1 MCQICSIKQIATQDR
16 WPKPLESAVQDINF
30 LVQTIHTDYEA
41 NKPHCTTKET
51 IPEDFLENLRL
62 LSLALEQ
69 LDRDR
74 EGWWYSP
81 EKKEQRRRLEGE
93 GQDRKLTELQKINNA
108 AATMVEGMQAKLG
121 GFVKW
126 SLGMNG
132 GIWELEEGGKVKK
145 G

>member
-1 MCQICSIKQIATQDR
+1 MCQICSIKQIASQDR
-16 WPKPLESAVQDINF
+16 WPKPLESAVQDITF

-41 NKPHCTTKET
+41 NKPQCTTKAT
-51 IPEDFLENLRL
+51 IPEDLLENLRL

-69 LDRDR
+69 LDHDR

-93 GQDRKLTELQKINNA
+93 GQERKMTELQKINNA
-108 AATMVEGMQAKLG
+108 ATAKLG
-121 GFVKW
+121 LFVKW

-132 GIWELEEGGKVKK
+132 GVWELEQGGKVKV
-145 G
+145 

>member
-1 MCQICSIKQIATQDR
+1 MCQICSIKQIASQDR

-30 LVQTIHTDYEA
+30 LIQTIHTDYEA
-41 NKPHCTTKET
+41 NKSQCGTKET
-51 IPEDFLENLRL
+51 IQEELLENLRL

-69 LDRDR
+69 LDHDR
-74 EGWWYSP
+74 EAWWYSP

-108 AATMVEGMQAKLG
+108 AATMVEGMHAKLG

-132 GIWELEEGGKVKK
+132 GIWELEQGGKVK

>member
-41 NKPHCTTKET
+41 NKSHCTTKET
-51 IPEDFLENLRL
+51 IPEDLLENLRL

-74 EGWWYSP
+74 EEWWYSP
-81 EKKEQRRRLEGE
+81 EKKEQRRRLERE

-132 GIWELEEGGKVKK
+132 GIWELEQGGKLK

>member
-1 MCQICSIKQIATQDR
+1 MCQICSIKQIASQDR

-30 LVQTIHTDYEA
+30 LIQTIHTDYEA
-41 NKPHCTTKET
+41 NKSQCGTKET
-51 IPEDFLENLRL
+51 IPEELLENLRL

-69 LDRDR
+69 LDHDR
-74 EGWWYSP
+74 EAWWYSP

-108 AATMVEGMQAKLG
+108 AATMVEGMHAKLG
-121 GFVKW
+121 GFLKW

-132 GIWELEEGGKVKK
+132 GIWELEQGGKVK